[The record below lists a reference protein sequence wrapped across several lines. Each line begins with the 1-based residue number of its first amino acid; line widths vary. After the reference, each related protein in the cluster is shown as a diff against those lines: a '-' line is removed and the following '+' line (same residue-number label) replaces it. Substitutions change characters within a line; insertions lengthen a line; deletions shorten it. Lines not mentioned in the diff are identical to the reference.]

1 MFSFEPNFFNSTEVE
16 LQDKMIKLG
25 INLSDDRRNQLT
37 ELALY
42 THTQIPQAQNT
53 PDNFISIW
61 SRTNIVSS

>member
-1 MFSFEPNFFNSTEVE
+1 MFFFELNFFNSTEVE
-16 LQDKMIKLG
+16 LKDKMIKLG
-25 INLSDDRRNQLT
+25 INLSDARRNHLT

-42 THTQIPQAQNT
+42 THTQIYQSKNT